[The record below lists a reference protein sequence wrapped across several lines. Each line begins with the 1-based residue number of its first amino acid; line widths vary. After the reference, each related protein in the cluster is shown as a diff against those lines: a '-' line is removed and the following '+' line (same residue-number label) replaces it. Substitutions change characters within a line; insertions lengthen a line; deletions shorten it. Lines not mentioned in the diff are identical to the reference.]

1 MPLASIPL
9 TLTSFAERLGPGHR
23 KALEIVQGLARDAE
37 IPAYIVG
44 GSVRDFLLGAPVS
57 DLDISVEGDAPLLA
71 SRLAEMTGGDV
82 TAHARFGTAT
92 VSIEDTRIDLV
103 TARRELYPVQGQLPK
118 VAASNIADDLARR
131 DFTINAMAL
140 PISGDGVGVVD
151 HWNGLND
158 LQAGVIR
165 TLHPGSFAD
174 DPTRMFR
181 AVRYQQRFGF
191 QIEDDTL
198 SLLKSAV
205 GSSCMN
211 SVSGDRWRH
220 EIERIL
226 DEAEPGPAL
235 LRASQLGLLSGLH
248 PALATGDGLRSLS
261 RCGDEQ
267 IDPEEWLAAMFAPLT
282 ISDAEGVIDRLRLSE
297 RRAALARDTIHVRE
311 AGCKIRGDSYSPSG
325 LYRLLSGYDPVAV
338 EFNAKIAAD
347 HQVSRTLRYYL
358 EELRPKGAG
367 ISGNEL
373 LEMGAPQGPAVGRIL
388 RQLLHARLDG
398 CVSTIDEERALARSL
413 VSSDAESS
421 AKQSQ

>member
-9 TLTSFAERLGPGHR
+9 TLTSFAERLGPGYR
-23 KALEIVQGLARDAE
+23 KALEIVQGLASDAG
-37 IPAYIVG
+37 IPAYLVG
-44 GSVRDFLLGAPVS
+44 GPVRDFLLGAPVS
-57 DLDISVEGDAPLLA
+57 DLDISVEGDALPLA
-71 SRLAEMTGGDV
+71 SRLADVTGGEV
-82 TAHARFGTAT
+82 TAHVRFGTAT
-92 VSIEDTRIDLV
+92 VDIEDTRIDLV

-140 PISGDGVGVVD
+140 PISGEGAGTVD
-151 HWNGLND
+151 HWNGVND
-158 LQAGVIR
+158 LKAEVIR
-165 TLHPGSFAD
+165 TLHPNSFAD

-181 AVRYQQRFGF
+181 AVRYEQRFGF

-226 DEAEPGPAL
+226 DEVDPGPAL

-248 PALATGDGLRSLS
+248 PALATDDGLKSLS

-267 IDPEEWLAAMFAPLT
+267 IDSEEWLAAMFAPLT
-282 ISDAEGVIDRLRLSE
+282 ISDAEGVIDRLRLSG
-297 RRAALARDTIHVRE
+297 RRAALARDTILVRE
-311 AGCKIRGDSYSPSG
+311 AGCKIREESYGPSG

-338 EFNAKIAAD
+338 ELNAKIAAD
-347 HQVSRTLRYYL
+347 HQVSRPLRYYL
-358 EELRPKGAG
+358 EELRPKGSG

-373 LEMGAPQGPAVGRIL
+373 LEMGASQGPAVGRIL
-388 RQLLHARLDG
+388 SQLLDARLDG